1 MGCEFETE
9 LCGKRGRLQITHF
22 ASTNSVRYSLMIKQ
36 ATKAVGSEFSRG
48 LLRGEGAAVPMET
61 PIWGKFRE
69 FPKAKPN
76 VCVFST
82 FNDSAIL

>member
-9 LCGKRGRLQITHF
+9 LCGKRGRLQITRF
-22 ASTNSVRYSLMIKQ
+22 TGTNSVRYSLMIKQ
-36 ATKAVGSEFSRG
+36 ATNTVGSEFSRG

-69 FPKAKPN
+69 FPKAKHN
-76 VCVFST
+76 VCAFSP
-82 FNDSAIL
+82 FNNSAIL